1 MTRSNRTAA
10 GFLIKGVKKMIKH
23 TIKLTLDI
31 AQKGVLKDVLEAAVA
46 DYDGTIKQCINDS
59 KPDLADM
66 LREERQVIIDVLGEL
81 E

>member
-1 MTRSNRTAA
+1 
-10 GFLIKGVKKMIKH
+10 MIKH

-46 DYDGTIKQCINDS
+46 DYDGTIKQYIHDG
-59 KPDLADM
+59 KPDLAEM
-66 LREERQVIIDVLGEL
+66 FREERQVIIDVLGEL

>member
-1 MTRSNRTAA
+1 
-10 GFLIKGVKKMIKH
+10 MIKH

-46 DYDGTIKQCINDS
+46 DYDGTIKQYINDG
-59 KPDLADM
+59 KPDLAEM
-66 LREERQVIIDVLGEL
+66 FREERQVIINVLGEL